1 MLFSLAMSIFGHVKT
16 NIRQMNRKYRIE
28 EILESL
34 PYRDY
39 KNAKKELPELLGI
52 SDRQFH
58 RILKMSADDSSEA
71 KPAQLQA
78 VAGYLGVTV
87 DELLNTQGVFMRL

>member
-1 MLFSLAMSIFGHVKT
+1 LQFSFLVSIFGHVKT
-16 NIRQMNRKYRIE
+16 NIRQMTRKYRIE

-34 PYRDY
+34 SYRDY
-39 KNAKKELPELLGI
+39 KAAKKELPELLGI

-78 VAGYLGVTV
+78 VALYLGVTV
-87 DELLNTQGVFMRL
+87 DELLSNSQVLS